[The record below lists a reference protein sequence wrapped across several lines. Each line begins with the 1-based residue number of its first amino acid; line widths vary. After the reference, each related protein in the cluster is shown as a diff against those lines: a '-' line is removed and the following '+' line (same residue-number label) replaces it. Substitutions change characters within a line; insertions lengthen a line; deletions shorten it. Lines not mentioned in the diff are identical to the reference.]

1 MIVCT
6 RCGFHN
12 EDTDTFCGSC
22 AGFLEWSGE
31 VVAEAQEPEP
41 AAEPEAA
48 PAAEPEPAGF
58 IGTRKGPHRDRREG
72 GGRPD

>member
-31 VVAEAQEPEP
+31 VVAEAQEPAP
-41 AAEPEAA
+41 PAEPEAA
-48 PAAEPEPAGF
+48 PAAEPEPRRLH
-58 IGTRKGPHRDRREG
+58 GTRKGSHRDRREG
-72 GGRPD
+72 GGRRD